1 MDVSTQSLMK
11 TTAQLA
17 HIWVLLCTA
26 MAVPRLTIFGVWILQ
41 WSHLTSQKV
50 INGSAL
56 GVHFARLPSSSK
68 DRENFV
74 NQEIL
79 ESTS

>member
-17 HIWVLLCTA
+17 HIWVLLCTV
-26 MAVPRLTIFGVWILQ
+26 MAVPKPTIFGVWILQ
-41 WSHLTSQKV
+41 WSHPTSQKV

-56 GVHFARLPSSSK
+56 AVHFARLPSSSK
-68 DRENFV
+68 ACEKFA